1 MANGV
6 TELTADTFKEATSTG
21 VVLVDFWA
29 TWCGPCRAQGP
40 ILEQVAPAFA
50 GRATIAKF
58 DIDSDNRELAK
69 TLAIRSIPALFLF
82 KDGEIV
88 QRFSGLTR
96 QDEIAAALEK
106 ALA

>member
-1 MANGV
+1 MANGIV
-6 TELTADTFKEATSTG
+6 ELTAESFKEATSRG

-40 ILEQVAPAFA
+40 VLEQIAPAFA

-58 DIDSDNRELAK
+58 DIDSDNRETAK
-69 TLAIRSIPALFLF
+69 ALAIRSIPALFIY

-96 QDEIAAALEK
+96 PDEIKGALEK

>member
-6 TELTADTFKEATSTG
+6 IELTPESFKETTASG

-29 TWCGPCRAQGP
+29 TWCGPCQAQGP

-58 DIDSDNRELAK
+58 NVDSDNRELAK
-69 TLAIRSIPALFLF
+69 SLAIRSIPALLLY

-88 QRFSGLTR
+88 QRFTGLTR
-96 QDEIAAALEK
+96 QDQISAALES